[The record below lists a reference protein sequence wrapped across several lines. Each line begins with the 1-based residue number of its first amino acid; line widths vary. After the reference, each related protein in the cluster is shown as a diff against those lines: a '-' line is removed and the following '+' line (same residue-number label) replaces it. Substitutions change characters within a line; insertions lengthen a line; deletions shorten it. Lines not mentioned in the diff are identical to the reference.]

1 MTVCDE
7 KQPLV
12 MVVDDNSRNLQV
24 VGKILGKNGYNLSL
38 LGDGETALKLARE
51 KLPDLILLDIM
62 MPLIDGFSVCT
73 SLKEDKFTKDIPVIF
88 LTAKTDTDDI
98 VKGFEL
104 GGVDYITKPFNH
116 RELLARVNTHV
127 ELKRSRE
134 EIKTLRGFVPICASC
149 KKIRD
154 DKGFW
159 EEVEKYVEARSYAKF
174 SHGICPECIKKQYPD
189 IYDKIDKKN

>member
-189 IYDKIDKKN
+189 IYDKIDKKS